1 MLLLLGA
8 ALALYSALHYEK
20 PLAACI
26 ALSTFFPETR
36 LADPDLF
43 HNKGE
48 GQGQVFMYIHIDS
61 RRHIWSRQYLCFR
74 EMYVFQQPSVYF

>member
-1 MLLLLGA
+1 LERFVKSNYIRGVVVCTGA
-8 ALALYSALHYEK
+8 ALALYCTLHYEK

-36 LADPDLF
+36 LPDPSLL

-48 GQGQVFMYIHIDS
+48 ASFLISTVPTFCVCADG
-61 RRHIWSRQYLCFR
+61 
-74 EMYVFQQPSVYF
+74 FQ